1 MSPYSVDRPWVFIE
15 IGAAWGLDKKVV
27 PIIDKITPDQMPD
40 LLEHH
45 KAIDLNDLS
54 AYLAELESRATEAP
68 S

>member
-1 MSPYSVDRPWVFIE
+1 
-15 IGAAWGLDKKVV
+15 
-27 PIIDKITPDQMPD
+27 MPD